1 MVNTALLRW
10 IVLMPL
16 FGVLFHTFVA
26 PRLSRQSSSLVG
38 PGVVGV
44 AFALALVAFW
54 RLWALEEGGALVD
67 RMFSWIAVGHVQVAA
82 GLRFDALSAVMTLIV
97 TGVGFLIHVY
107 STGYME
113 HDEDSVRFFVY
124 LNLFMLAMLLLV
136 LGDSILLFFVGWE
149 GVGLC
154 SYLLIG
160 FWY

>member
-67 RMFSWIAVGHVQVAA
+67 RMFS
-82 GLRFDALSAVMTLIV
+82 
-97 TGVGFLIHVY
+97 
-107 STGYME
+107 
-113 HDEDSVRFFVY
+113 
-124 LNLFMLAMLLLV
+124 
-136 LGDSILLFFVGWE
+136 
-149 GVGLC
+149 
-154 SYLLIG
+154 
-160 FWY
+160 